1 MVARL
6 VSNSEAGQVTA
17 ILCDSCRRPADRWQF
32 TAPHKV
38 EFVGGTFREV
48 SHIRDLCLPCLRA
61 YLYTQQDHN
70 RRFIVAPA

>member
-32 TAPHKV
+32 TAPYKDSPN
-38 EFVGGTFREV
+38 REV